1 MKSIPT
7 LVALAAA
14 TSLVLATGAFAQEA
28 QKPAPSAEKKSERHE
43 HEKGGGHQHGER
55 RGHGCGGMQSHS

>member
-7 LVALAAA
+7 LLALAAA

-28 QKPAPSAEKKSERHE
+28 PKPAPSAEKKSERHE
-43 HEKGGGHQHGER
+43 HGER
-55 RGHGCGGMQSHS
+55 RGHGCGGMHSH

>member
-14 TSLVLATGAFAQEA
+14 TSLVLATGAIAQEA
-28 QKPAPSAEKKSERHE
+28 PKPAPSAEKKSERHE
-43 HEKGGGHQHGER
+43 HGER
-55 RGHGCGGMQSHS
+55 RGHGCGGMHSH